1 VLNGIIKILLYII
14 GFSLAVFAVLY
25 ATVLSMVD
33 LLPEN
38 LHKVVLVG
46 IISITVLLIA
56 RRISK
61 KQG

>member
-1 VLNGIIKILLYII
+1 MLNGIIKILLYII

-25 ATVLSMVD
+25 AIVLSMVG